1 MERSD
6 PIYLDY
12 NATTPLHP
20 AVWEAMRPFLET
32 HFGNPSSSHVYGN
45 RAREAVERARGQ
57 VASLLRARPG
67 EIVFT
72 SGGSESNNH
81 AIQGVAR
88 ARRRQGNHIITSAV
102 EHPAVGEVCR
112 HLQTQGC
119 RVTTIGVDG
128 AGRVDPAAVERAITP
143 DTILI
148 TIMHANNEVGTLQ
161 PIREIAAI
169 ARSRGVPVHTDA
181 AQSVGKIPV
190 RVDELGVDLLS
201 IAGHKLYAPKGVG
214 ALYVREGI
222 GLEKLIRGAGHEA
235 GRRAGT
241 ENVAG
246 IVGLGEACARAAD
259 ELPQRQM
266 HMRSLRDRLH
276 EGIASRVPGVR
287 LNGHPEHRLPN
298 TLSLGFPGV
307 RASDLLSAMPGL
319 AASAGAA
326 CHADGMHI
334 SETLAA
340 MRVPG
345 DFAAGTVRFSTG
357 MFLTEADVD
366 EAIAAV
372 RDARRSLGGT
382 CGGCA

>member
-1 MERSD
+1 LERSD

-20 AVWEAMRPFLET
+20 AVREAMRPFLES
-32 HFGNPSSSHVYGN
+32 HFGNPSSSHVYGG
-45 RAREAVERARGQ
+45 RAREAVERAREQ
-57 VASLLRARPG
+57 VALLLGARPG
-67 EIVFT
+67 EVVFT

-88 ARRRQGNHIITSAV
+88 ARRRQGNHIIASAV

-112 HLQTQGC
+112 YLQTQGY

-128 AGRVDPAAVERAITP
+128 AGRVDPAAVEHAITP
-143 DTILI
+143 ETILI

-169 ARSRGVPVHTDA
+169 ARSHGVPVHTDA

-190 RVDELGVDLLS
+190 RVEELGVDVLS
-201 IAGHKLYAPKGVG
+201 VAGHKLYAPKGVG
-214 ALYVREGI
+214 ALYVREGLA
-222 GLEKLIRGAGHEA
+222 LETLIHGAGHEA

-246 IVGLGEACARAAD
+246 IVGLGEACACAAD
-259 ELPQRQM
+259 ELPHRQT
-266 HMRSLRDRLH
+266 HMRALRERLH
-276 EGIASRVPGVR
+276 EGIASYVPDVR

-307 RASDLLSAMPGL
+307 RASDLLSAMPAV

-326 CHADGMHI
+326 CHADGVHI

-340 MRVPG
+340 MRVPEDYAG
-345 DFAAGTVRFSTG
+345 GTVRFSTG
-357 MFLTEADVD
+357 MFLTESDVD

-372 RDARRSLGGT
+372 RDARRSLGAT
-382 CGGCA
+382 RGGCA